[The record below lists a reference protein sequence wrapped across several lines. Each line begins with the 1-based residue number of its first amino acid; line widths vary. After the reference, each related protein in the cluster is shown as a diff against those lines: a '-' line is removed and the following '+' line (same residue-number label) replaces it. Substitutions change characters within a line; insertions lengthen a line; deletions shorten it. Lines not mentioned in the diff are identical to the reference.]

1 MVVTSWLQAATSSP
15 GLRVNMDALNLTTPT
30 QHNYT
35 DPTVER
41 DIERLREWL
50 TNLPLM
56 DVVETV
62 RLVLG
67 ALNALNEQK
76 LEDELRF
83 SFLEVYRSTALRL
96 FQTLDPLHLR
106 QLALSKSQ
114 RVGAIDGVAQLLL
127 VLAGGYKL
135 LIKARYTSDSGVVK
149 DALLGQSINRALE
162 VLTYALLDSYRFYH
176 VAPPMLAAESHVLYR
191 AARHQGMLGVSV
203 QTEDDTYPSLSTAQL
218 YHASMLL
225 SLIEPE
231 RLAEGEVGLLF
242 DVLAQ
247 HADRCRII
255 PGNRWDGDGAGLFLI
270 DLRAQ
275 SLPVACTVLKS
286 PAPAQEPYL
295 LDATRALQAIRKQL
309 EQTPEKVRMQ
319 SPEAM
324 VLRRLLPERDAA
336 QLRRKQRQRDGRH
349 VGVITGIE
357 AVHIWLC
364 ALRESAG
371 DAAAGLAQCRVLD
384 SSDNGLK
391 LSWNEGAAG
400 DARVGEILGV
410 VEGEGS
416 RSVLRLAIVRSI
428 RVFRE
433 GGLEAGVLLLDGG
446 LGAVT
451 CSIPDQPETD
461 AVHALFMTAV
471 EAEQITATLI
481 AAKGLYV
488 QGRSMLIDV
497 GGREIR
503 VRAGRRVLDSPL
515 LDRFEFSAQ

>member
-1 MVVTSWLQAATSSP
+1 
-15 GLRVNMDALNLTTPT
+15 MDELNLTTPT

-41 DIERLREWL
+41 DVDRLREWL
-50 TNLPLM
+50 INMPLM

-76 LEDELRF
+76 LDEELRF

-96 FQTLDPLHLR
+96 FQTVDPLHLR
-106 QLALSKSQ
+106 QLALSKAQ
-114 RVGAIDGVAQLLL
+114 RLEAIDGVARLLL

-135 LIKARYTSDSGVVK
+135 IIKARYTSNDGVVT
-149 DALLGQSINRALE
+149 DTLLGMSINRALE
-162 VLTYALLDSYRFYH
+162 LLTYALLDSYRFYRE
-176 VAPPMLAAESHVLYR
+176 VPSMLAAESHVLYR
-191 AARHQGMLGVSV
+191 AARHLGMLGVSV
-203 QTEDDTYPSLSTAQL
+203 QTEDDTHPSLSTALL

-225 SLIEPE
+225 SLVEPE

-242 DVLAQ
+242 DVLIQ

-255 PGNRWDGDGAGLFLI
+255 PGNRWEGDGEGLFLI
-270 DLRAQ
+270 DLRAP
-275 SLPVACTVLKS
+275 SLPVSCARLQS
-286 PAPAQEPYL
+286 PAPALEPYL

-336 QLRRKQRQRDGRH
+336 QLRRGQRQRDGRH
-349 VGVITGIE
+349 VGIITGLE
-357 AVHIWLC
+357 AVHAWLRM
-364 ALRESAG
+364 LRESTG

-384 SSDNGLK
+384 SSDNGMK

-400 DARVGEILGV
+400 DARVGEIIGV

-416 RSVLRLAIVRSI
+416 RSVLKLAMVRSI

-433 GGLEAGVLLLDGG
+433 GGLEAGVLLLAGG

-451 CSIPDQPETD
+451 CSIPDQPDTV
-461 AVHALFMTAV
+461 AVHALFMPAV
-471 EAEQITATLI
+471 EAEQITATLL

-488 QGRSMLIDV
+488 AGRSLLIDV

-515 LDRFEFSAQ
+515 FDRFEFSAQ

>member
-1 MVVTSWLQAATSSP
+1 
-15 GLRVNMDALNLTTPT
+15 MDALNLTTPT
-30 QHNYT
+30 QHDYT

-41 DIERLREWL
+41 DVDRLHEWL
-50 TNLPLM
+50 INLPLM

-76 LEDELRF
+76 LDDELRF

-96 FQTLDPLHLR
+96 FQTVDPLHLR

-114 RVGAIDGVAQLLL
+114 RLEAINGVAQLLL

-135 LIKARYTSDSGVVK
+135 IIKARYTSDSGVVT
-149 DALLGQSINRALE
+149 DALLGLSINRALE
-162 VLTYALLDSYRFYH
+162 VLTHALLDSYRFYRE
-176 VAPPMLAAESHVLYR
+176 APSTLAAESHVLYR

-203 QTEDDTYPSLSTAQL
+203 QTEEDKQPSLSTAML
-218 YHASMLL
+218 YHAGMLL
-225 SLIEPE
+225 SLVEPE

-242 DVLAQ
+242 EVLVQ

-255 PGNRWDGDGAGLFLI
+255 PGNRWEGDGEGLFLI
-270 DLRAQ
+270 DLRAH
-275 SLPVACTVLKS
+275 SSPVPCVRLKS

-324 VLRRLLPERDAA
+324 VLRRLLPERDAE
-336 QLRRKQRQRDGRH
+336 QHRCGQRQRDGRY
-349 VGVITGIE
+349 VGIITGLE
-357 AVHIWLC
+357 AVHAWLRMH
-364 ALRESAG
+364 REAAG
-371 DAAAGLAQCRVLD
+371 DALAAQAQCRVLD
-384 SSDNGLK
+384 SSDNGMK
-391 LSWNEGAAG
+391 LSWNEGAGG
-400 DARVGEILGV
+400 DARVGELFGV

-416 RSVLRLAIVRSI
+416 KSVLKLAIVRSI

-433 GGLEAGVLLLDGG
+433 GGLEAGVLLLAGG
-446 LGAVT
+446 VGAVT
-451 CSIPDQPETD
+451 CSIPDQPKTD
-461 AVHALFMTAV
+461 AVHALFMPAA

-515 LDRFEFSAQ
+515 FDRFEFSAQ